1 MTPAET
7 RGPAGSQEPAAA
19 PSPCPPPRRA
29 GAPAPPRPAPGRA
42 ARPRKVGSFPAR
54 AAPWGGRG
62 GARRSPGAWKSA
74 GPGRAAARWLAT
86 GHNTCVFIDRFPC
99 SPLSDLS
106 TDATDVTGEQQQD
119 AEHKPFKQLLDKAA
133 SRVTPEADRH
143 GKMLF
148 CHSWMDAL
156 IAFPSPYACYEICGN
171 KGRLN
176 SARFKHHKLLK
187 SL

>member
-42 ARPRKVGSFPAR
+42 ARRGGGGAG
-54 AAPWGGRG
+54 GGRG
-62 GARRSPGAWKSA
+62 PAPEGGFISGPRGTLGRPRWCETFPGSLEECRAGTRGGA
-74 GPGRAAARWLAT
+74 L
-86 GHNTCVFIDRFPC
+86 
-99 SPLSDLS
+99 DLS